1 MSSKKILPS
10 PHSQVHRDN
19 DMPEKHLSQ
28 SSSKC
33 KATRE
38 QSASIDFTK
47 WPLSKVTNCPNNILA
62 ATAGG
67 LIIRKHLPKT
77 LTSAL
82 RLFPCPRATAKTA
95 EQHML
100 AEGAFPSA
108 HIYHPLEQH
117 KATKILCCHSCSP

>member
-1 MSSKKILPS
+1 M
-10 PHSQVHRDN
+10 
-19 DMPEKHLSQ
+19 
-28 SSSKC
+28 
-33 KATRE
+33 RE

-67 LIIRKHLPKT
+67 LIIRKHSPKT

-82 RLFPCPRATAKTA
+82 RLFPCPRATATTA
-95 EQHML
+95 EQHIL

-117 KATKILCCHSCSP
+117 KIFVATAAPPNFEQDTHLFSSLHS